1 MKFKSSKISTGCLTT
16 TVRRLCVL
24 PSQLSCCYH
33 NFVSYATYRYV
44 CSIRILCL
52 VHQINMSLS
61 FLYCRLYSMFNIKL
75 FLITER
81 SFFYRC
87 FYLVLYF
94 SCKYFNIFPLH
105 IFCDYFFL
113 KVYSF
118 FIYYLCIFL
127 LFLFYYFLFPKL
139 AIISLFFTWHHQE
152 AF

>member
-1 MKFKSSKISTGCLTT
+1 MKFKSYKISSGCLTT
-16 TVRRLCVL
+16 TIRPLCVL

-44 CSIRILCL
+44 CSIMILCL
-52 VHQINMSLS
+52 LHQINMSLS
-61 FLYCRLYSMFNIKL
+61 FLYCRLYCMFNIKL
-75 FLITER
+75 FLISER
-81 SFFYRC
+81 LFFDRC

-105 IFCDYFFL
+105 IFCDYFENFF
-113 KVYSF
+113 Y
-118 FIYYLCIFL
+118 FIYYLFIFL